1 MNTGEPIQ
9 RPRWVGTSVKR
20 KEDLRFITGRGE
32 YVDDRAFAR
41 ALHVVP
47 VRSPHAH
54 ARVLGINGGA
64 AAALPGVIAVLTA
77 QDLQSEIEPVP
88 APVPEPYR
96 GILNY
101 PLARD
106 TVRYVGEAVAV
117 VVAENPYV
125 AEDGAQLVE
134 VDYAALYP
142 MLDPEAACDAAAPRV
157 HESVPSNIAWRRNFV
172 YGDPD
177 AAFGRADHVISR
189 RLHLHRFT
197 SAPLET
203 RQAVVEYFA
212 DSGVYHV
219 FSNIQAPERYR
230 PRIAASLGVDPQSL
244 HFEAPDIG
252 GGFGLKGHVLWLI
265 LLCAISRRFNRP
277 AKWVEDRTGHLLAS
291 HHSNEILYESQLA
304 VRTDGTIL
312 ALRVKAIHDEGAYLL
327 REPKGAVNQLRHATS
342 LYRFRDLQMEFLA
355 VLTNKCPTGPN
366 RSYGKVQQTMLVER
380 MIDEAARELGL
391 DAVEVRR
398 LNLVR
403 PEEMPYETP
412 TGAMYDGGDYPAAF
426 RRLDTLF
433 DFAGFR
439 EQQRALR
446 AHGKYIGCGVAA
458 GIEASPSNAAMQQLI
473 DPADLS
479 YGESEAGLVRIER
492 DGSVFVALG
501 TVSQGHGHETVVAQ
515 IVADELAVTP
525 DEVHVTTGYDSW
537 RDPYTRYSG
546 TNASRFSTMG
556 VGAVVG
562 AARAMRD
569 RLVRIGAHLCGGLPG
584 DMVLSDGRVIQRS
597 TGMPYSFAVLAEVA
611 TSERLPSELNGALEQ
626 RYVYAAPLGPSSGD
640 GRGNFSLTYAYSVT
654 LVTVEIDAET
664 GRIKLQRIICID
676 DCGKR
681 MNPMIIDGMV
691 HGAIAHQVGAAL
703 FERIQYDASGQLT
716 TATFKD
722 YLTPTAAD
730 LPAYE
735 VHHLETP
742 SLVSAL
748 GAKGG
753 GEGAGTPLVATLNAV
768 ADALAPFGAT
778 LVEGHVTPAEVRD
791 FIRRGPRK

>member
-1 MNTGEPIQ
+1 MSTEEPIP
-9 RPRWVGTSVKR
+9 RPRWVGTPVKR
-20 KEDLRFITGRGE
+20 KEDLRFLTGRGE

-41 ALHVVP
+41 VLHVVP

-54 ARVLGINGGA
+54 ARILGIRTEA
-64 AAALPGVIAVLTA
+64 AAALPGVIAVLSA
-77 QDLQSEIEPVP
+77 QDFQKEIEPFP

-96 GILNY
+96 KIFNY

-106 TVRYVGEAVAV
+106 TARYVGEPVAV
-117 VVAENPYV
+117 VVAEDPYV

-134 VDYAALYP
+134 VDYEALDP
-142 MLDPEAACDAAAPRV
+142 VLDPEAACDAASPRV
-157 HESVPSNIAWRRNFV
+157 HENVPSNIAWRRNFV

-177 AAFGRADHVISR
+177 AAFEHADHVISR

-203 RQAVVEYFA
+203 RQAVVEYFS
-212 DSGVYHV
+212 DSGVFHV
-219 FSNIQAPERYR
+219 FSNVQAPERYR
-230 PRIAASLGVDPQSL
+230 PRIAATLRIDPKSL

-252 GGFGLKGHVLWLI
+252 GGFGLKSHVLWLI

-291 HHSNEILYESQLA
+291 HHSNEILYDAQLA
-304 VRTDGTIL
+304 VKTDGTIL
-312 ALRVKAIHDEGAYLL
+312 ALRARAIHDEGAYLL

-342 LYRFRDLQMEFLA
+342 LYRFRNLQMDFLA
-355 VLTNKCPTGPN
+355 VMTNKCQTGAN

-391 DAVEVRR
+391 DAVEMRR
-398 LNLVR
+398 INLVR
-403 PEEMPYETP
+403 AEEMPYETP
-412 TGAMYDGGDYPAAF
+412 TGAMYDGGDYPEAF
-426 RRLDTLF
+426 RRLDKLF
-433 DFAGFR
+433 DFAEFR
-439 EQQRALR
+439 EHQRALR
-446 AHGKYIGCGVAA
+446 ARGKYIGCGVAA
-458 GIEASPSNAAMQQLI
+458 GIEASPSNAALQQLI
-473 DPADLS
+473 DPADKS
-479 YGESEAGLVRIER
+479 FGDSEAALVRIEH

-501 TVSQGHGHETVVAQ
+501 TVPQGHGHETVVAQ

-525 DEVHVTTGYDSW
+525 DDVHVTSGYDSW
-537 RDPYTRYSG
+537 RDPSTRNSG

-569 RLVRIGAHLCGGLPG
+569 RLVQISAHLCGGLPG
-584 DMVLSDGRVIQRS
+584 DMALRDGQVVHGS
-597 TGMPYSFAVLAEVA
+597 TGKSFSFATLAEMA
-611 TSERLPSELNGALEQ
+611 TSERLPPELNGALEH
-626 RYVYAAPLGPSSGD
+626 RYVYEAPLGPPYGD
-640 GRGNFSLTYAYSVT
+640 GRGNFSLTYAYSVS

-681 MNPMIIDGMV
+681 MNPMIVDGMV

-703 FERIQYDASGQLT
+703 FERIQYDASGQLI

-730 LPAYE
+730 LPSYE
-735 VHHLETP
+735 IHHLETP
-742 SLVSAL
+742 SLFSVL

-753 GEGAGTPLVATLNAV
+753 GEGAGAPLVATLNAV
-768 ADALAPFGAT
+768 ADALQPFGAT
-778 LVEGHVTPAEVRD
+778 LVEGHITPNEVRD
-791 FIRRGPRK
+791 FIRRGLQK

>member
-1 MNTGEPIQ
+1 MSAGTPTQ

-32 YVDDRAFAR
+32 YVDDRAFTR
-41 ALHVVP
+41 TLHVVP

-54 ARVLGINGGA
+54 ARILGINASA
-64 AAALPGVIAVLTA
+64 AAALPGVIAVLSA
-77 QDLQSEIEPVP
+77 QDFESEIGPVP
-88 APVPEPYR
+88 AAVPDPYCR
-96 GILNY
+96 ILNY

-117 VVAENPYV
+117 VVAESPYL

-134 VDYAALYP
+134 VDYAALDP
-142 MLDPEAACDAAAPRV
+142 VLDPELARDAGSQRV

-177 AAFGRADHVISR
+177 AAFGRADRVITR

-203 RQAVVEYFA
+203 RQGVVEYFA
-212 DSGVYHV
+212 ASGVFHV

-230 PRIAASLGVDPQSL
+230 PRIAASLHIEPQSL
-244 HFEAPDIG
+244 RFEAPDIG

-265 LLCAISRRFNRP
+265 LLCAIARRYNRP

-291 HHSNEILYESQLA
+291 HHSNEILYDAQLA
-304 VRTDGTIL
+304 VKADGTIL
-312 ALRVKAIHDEGAYLL
+312 AMRARAIHDEGAYLL

-366 RSYGKVQQTMLVER
+366 RSYGKVQQTILVER

-391 DAVEVRR
+391 DAGEMRR

-412 TGAMYDGGDYPAAF
+412 TGAMYDGGDYPSTF
-426 RRLDTLF
+426 RQLAKLF

-439 EQQRALR
+439 EEQHALR
-446 AHGKYIGCGVAA
+446 VRGRYIGCGIAA
-458 GIEASPSNAAMQQLI
+458 GIEASPSNAAMQHLI
-473 DPADLS
+473 DPADTT

-501 TVSQGHGHETVVAQ
+501 TVPQGHGHETVVAQ

-525 DEVHVTTGYDSW
+525 DDVHVTAGYDSW
-537 RDPYTRYSG
+537 RDPSTRYSG

-562 AARAMRD
+562 AARATRE
-569 RLVRIGAHLCGGLPG
+569 RLIRIGAHLCGGLHEDMTLG
-584 DMVLSDGRVIQRS
+584 DGYVVHAPSGVS
-597 TGMPYSFAVLAEVA
+597 FSFAALADSA
-611 TSERLPSELNGALEQ
+611 TNERLSPELNGALEQ
-626 RYVYAAPLGPSSGD
+626 RYVYEAPFGPASGD

-703 FERIQYDASGQLT
+703 FERIHYDAAGQLT

-730 LPAYE
+730 LPSYQ
-735 VHHLETP
+735 VHHAETP
-742 SLVSAL
+742 SLFSVL

-778 LVEGHVTPAEVRD
+778 LIEGHITPAEVRD
-791 FIRRGPRK
+791 FMRRGLQK